1 VRAFIATGGRPCAEA
16 FSWGDNA
23 KVGPDGAPFH
33 EPMHFSIY
41 LHYGDL
47 SAVASRSDF
56 CGMVIL

>member
-1 VRAFIATGGRPCAEA
+1 MGG
-16 FSWGDNA
+16 NT
-23 KVGPDGAPFH
+23 KIGPDGAPFH

-56 CGMVIL
+56 RGFHGGLMMWK